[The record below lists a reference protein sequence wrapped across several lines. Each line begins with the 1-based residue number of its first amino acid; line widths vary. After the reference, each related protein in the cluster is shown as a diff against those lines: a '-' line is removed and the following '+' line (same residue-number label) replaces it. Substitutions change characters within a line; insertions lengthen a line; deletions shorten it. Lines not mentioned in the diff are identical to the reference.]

1 MDLALDELQL
11 MLQKSAQQWIRD
23 QVTIQKVREWRN
35 EQKGYSSDVWS
46 SIANMGWIG
55 LTVPEEFDGI
65 GGGVV
70 DAALLFEEIGKS
82 LLPSPF
88 LSQWLS
94 ATMISKYA
102 TPDFRRSHLPQVL
115 NGKET
120 VTVALLEESGQIRE
134 SMCETKLER
143 SGLGYRLSGEKRFVL
158 DGSSADGFL
167 VTAAFGQ
174 QMVLVYVSARDSQ
187 VSTVPLYDAAKRG
200 MAIIRFDEIDI
211 PAEHLFDSERA
222 EEAMDDLWNLG
233 AIAVCSELTGASDFV
248 LTATVDYAKTR
259 VQFGQPI
266 GRFQA
271 IQHKCAN
278 MKIDI
283 EVCRHMTHYAAW
295 MLSESLPGA
304 GVAVSQA
311 KSMVSEAANRIVR
324 EGQQIFGGLGFT
336 EDHVMPLYYRYI
348 KEGRSLFGLPD
359 EHRRL
364 IASEL
369 LDNKM

>member
-1 MDLALDELQL
+1 
-11 MLQKSAQQWIRD
+11 
-23 QVTIQKVREWRN
+23 
-35 EQKGYSSDVWS
+35 
-46 SIANMGWIG
+46 
-55 LTVPEEFDGI
+55 
-65 GGGVV
+65 
-70 DAALLFEEIGKS
+70 
-82 LLPSPF
+82 
-88 LSQWLS
+88 
-94 ATMISKYA
+94 
-102 TPDFRRSHLPQVL
+102 
-115 NGKET
+115 
-120 VTVALLEESGQIRE
+120 
-134 SMCETKLER
+134 
-143 SGLGYRLSGEKRFVL
+143 
-158 DGSSADGFL
+158 
-167 VTAAFGQ
+167 
-174 QMVLVYVSARDSQ
+174 MVLVYVSAHDSG
-187 VSTVPLYDAAKRG
+187 VSRVPLIDAARRW
-200 MAIIRFDEIDI
+200 MAIIRFDEVDI
-211 PAEHLFDSERA
+211 PAEHLFDSGRA

-248 LTATVDYAKTR
+248 LTATVEYAKTR
-259 VQFGQPI
+259 VQFDQPI

-278 MKIDI
+278 MKIDL

-311 KSMVSEAANRIVR
+311 KAIVSEAANRIVR

-369 LDNKM
+369 LDNKI